1 MSDYRKW
8 MRVGDI
14 VTAGGAMNGKC
25 CLVTATY
32 TDGTALVED
41 PFARRTERVGQ
52 EDLEFVDRPFCIS
65 YTGDR
70 YMIDE
75 SATGMHSHIM
85 DAHEDWE
92 DADAY
97 LVGMTRKL
105 MLEGYENQ

>member
-1 MSDYRKW
+1 MSDYKKW
-8 MRVGDI
+8 MHAGDI
-14 VTAGGAMNGKC
+14 VTAGGAMDGKC

-41 PFARRTERVGQ
+41 PFAHRTERVDQ
-52 EDLEFVDRPFCIS
+52 DALEFVDRPFCIS

-85 DAHEDWE
+85 DAHEDWD

-105 MLEGYENQ
+105 MLEGYEDI